1 MTELTTLEILQ
12 DLLICEKFMVGM
24 YKQFTIE
31 ASNQPLKTLLIENMK
46 KSFDFQFKIFKLM
59 NERNLYPT
67 EPAEQKK
74 VTTAIKKL
82 KEQSKDY
89 SKSF

>member
-1 MTELTTLEILQ
+1 MTELTELEILQ

-31 ASNQPLKTLLIENMK
+31 ASNPALKKLLMDNMK
-46 KSFDFQFKIFKLM
+46 QAFELQFKIFELM
-59 NERNLYPT
+59 HERNLYPT
-67 EPAEQKK
+67 EQAEIKK
-74 VTTAIKKL
+74 VTTAIKNL

-89 SKSF
+89 TDSF